1 MVMVR
6 ARTVFSDQKLTVTA
20 VESLELQTDSSNRR
34 RFMIGRFMI
43 GSLKPIAVIVREP
56 DRTYAL
62 DMGGQPVAFD
72 RLNLP
77 ADFENG

>member
-34 RFMIGRFMI
+34 RFMI